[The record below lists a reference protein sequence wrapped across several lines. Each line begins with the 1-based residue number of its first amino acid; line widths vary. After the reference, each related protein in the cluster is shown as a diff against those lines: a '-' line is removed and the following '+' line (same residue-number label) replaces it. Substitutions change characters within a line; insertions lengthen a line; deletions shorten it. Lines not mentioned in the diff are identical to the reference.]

1 MSLDPRLAKLRQL
14 GDLIQTAINDVV
26 DLSGDS
32 DGTLPGQQ
40 LFDAQ
45 KILLSASGLI
55 TELISSPSSRLLEV
69 SSQYYESRALHIVA
83 DKRIPDILAKA
94 GDEGVDVVTLAQEVQ
109 IESRKL
115 CKCSVGKRLSGFQR
129 R

>member
-32 DGTLPGQQ
+32 DGKLPDQQ

-69 SSQYYESRALHIVA
+69 SSQYFESRALHIVA

-94 GDEGVDVVTLAQEVQ
+94 GDEGVHVVALAQEVQ

-115 CKCSVGKRLSGFQR
+115 CTCSVDKRLSDFQKC
-129 R
+129 